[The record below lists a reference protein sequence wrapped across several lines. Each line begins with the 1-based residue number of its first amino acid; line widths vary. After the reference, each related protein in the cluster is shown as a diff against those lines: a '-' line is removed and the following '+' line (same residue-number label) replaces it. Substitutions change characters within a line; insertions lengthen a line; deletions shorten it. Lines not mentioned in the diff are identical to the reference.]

1 MSSAELTEQALE
13 KMARERN
20 PEVIPSLVSTIRQQQ
35 HDLDSLR
42 LALEVARRD
51 REELRAALIA
61 MQSRTAARDPQDG
74 G

>member
-1 MSSAELTEQALE
+1 MNTADLTEQALE
-13 KMARERN
+13 KMERDRD

-61 MQSRTAARDPQDG
+61 MRGRPEAQDPEVAG
-74 G
+74 

>member
-1 MSSAELTEQALE
+1 MSSVDLTEQALE

-20 PEVIPSLVSTIRQQQ
+20 PEVIPSLVSTVRQQQ

-61 MQSRTAARDPQDG
+61 MQSRPEARDPQDAG
-74 G
+74 